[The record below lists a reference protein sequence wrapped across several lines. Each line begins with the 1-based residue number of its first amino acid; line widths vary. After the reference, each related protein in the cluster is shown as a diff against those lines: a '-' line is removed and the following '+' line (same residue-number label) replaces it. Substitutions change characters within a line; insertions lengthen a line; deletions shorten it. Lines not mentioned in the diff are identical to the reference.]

1 MNEEFKY
8 INKNYSYKL
17 LMKNYQILFEFYFQN
32 YQILFEFYFHYLLNL
47 QIIFIK
53 LINNPS
59 NILNFS
65 NINLFKSFK

>member
-17 LMKNYQILFEFYFQN
+17 LMKNYQILFEFYFH
-32 YQILFEFYFHYLLNL
+32 FLLNL
-47 QIIFIK
+47 QIKFIK
-53 LINNPS
+53 LINNSS
-59 NILNFS
+59 NIQNFN

>member
-17 LMKNYQILFEFYFQN
+17 LMKNYQILFEFYF
-32 YQILFEFYFHYLLNL
+32 YFLLNL
-47 QIIFIK
+47 QIKFIK
-53 LINNPS
+53 LINNSS
-59 NILNFS
+59 NIQNFN

>member
-17 LMKNYQILFEFYFQN
+17 LMKNYQILFEFYFH
-32 YQILFEFYFHYLLNL
+32 FLLNL
-47 QIIFIK
+47 QIKFIK
-53 LINNPS
+53 LINNSS
-59 NILNFS
+59 NILNFN

>member
-17 LMKNYQILFEFYFQN
+17 LMKNYQILFEFYFH
-32 YQILFEFYFHYLLNL
+32 FLLNL
-47 QIIFIK
+47 QIKFIK
-53 LINNPS
+53 LINNSS

>member
-8 INKNYSYKL
+8 INKNYSYKSI
-17 LMKNYQILFEFYFQN
+17 MKNYQI
-32 YQILFEFYFHYLLNL
+32 IFEFYFHYFLNL
-47 QIIFIK
+47 QIKFIK
-53 LINNPS
+53 LINNSS